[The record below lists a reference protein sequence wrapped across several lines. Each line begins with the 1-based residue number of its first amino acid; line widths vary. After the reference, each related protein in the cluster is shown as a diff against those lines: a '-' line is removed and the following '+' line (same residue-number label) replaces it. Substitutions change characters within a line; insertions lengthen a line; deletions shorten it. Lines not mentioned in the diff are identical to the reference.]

1 MTLTQHESETKP
13 PVFDGPFEPMDELE
27 YIEFQ
32 KYFIPI
38 ERDLY
43 PVAKLLMSPDY
54 LQEYQQQDA
63 ETHAARVQEEVRRL
77 KDRQQRWR
85 RLCQRKGIK

>member
-13 PVFDGPFEPMDELE
+13 PVFDDPFEPMDEFE

-43 PVAKLLMSPDY
+43 PAAKLLLMSPDY
-54 LQEYQQQDA
+54 LQQDA
-63 ETHAARVQEEVRRL
+63 ETRAARVQEGTRRL
-77 KDRQQRWR
+77 KDRQQRFL